1 MADAEQVAG
10 ESEEVVVALGAAP
23 GELVHRD
30 HEDVF
35 KLQTLGLM
43 GGHHLDSVAAL
54 CVKVGVFNGGGG
66 GAVIVD
72 GGDEVLE
79 GGGRL
84 GAGLAGGEVIADGA
98 TQSIEILIEFNQGGF
113 RSVVSVVGEEGRSEA
128 I

>member
-1 MADAEQVAG
+1 
-10 ESEEVVVALGAAP
+10 
-23 GELVHRD
+23 
-30 HEDVF
+30 
-35 KLQTLGLM
+35 M

-54 CVKVGVFNGGGG
+54 CVEVGVFNGGGG